1 MKPKEEDLQYFL
13 EYIFRKPSFW
23 EGQYDGII
31 RILQN
36 KDALLLLPTGAGKSL
51 VYQLAS
57 LLLPGRTVVV
67 DPIISL
73 MEDQID
79 NLAMMG
85 IDRCIAI
92 TSQIGN
98 PQDRTR
104 VLQLFGQG
112 EYIFAFVSPE
122 RFQIDEF
129 RESLRTLTVHTPIA
143 MIVIDEAHCVSE
155 WGHDF
160 RTAYLN
166 IGKTSREYC
175 KPRSIYHHYLL

>member
-1 MKPKEEDLQYFL
+1 
-13 EYIFRKPSFW
+13 
-23 EGQYDGII
+23 
-31 RILQN
+31 
-36 KDALLLLPTGAGKSL
+36 
-51 VYQLAS
+51 
-57 LLLPGRTVVV
+57 
-67 DPIISL
+67 

-175 KPRSIYHHYLL
+175 KSEEHIPPLLALTGTASRAVLKDVQRELQ